1 MKTKIFSPR
10 QGLNKAFLKVKPNL
24 FQVEKFQV
32 FLDTK
37 TMIGEFNVLENGRDN
52 PKKLLL
58 NHVKSRR
65 ND

>member
-1 MKTKIFSPR
+1 MKTEIFPPR
-10 QGLNKAFLKVKPNL
+10 QGLNKAFLRVKPNL
-24 FQVEKFQV
+24 CQVEKFQV

-37 TMIGEFNVLENGRDN
+37 TMIGEFNISENGGDN
-52 PKKLLL
+52 PKKSLL

>member
-1 MKTKIFSPR
+1 MKTEIFSPR
-10 QGLNKAFLKVKPNL
+10 QGLNKAFLRVKPNL

-52 PKKLLL
+52 PK
-58 NHVKSRR
+58 NSC
-65 ND
+65 